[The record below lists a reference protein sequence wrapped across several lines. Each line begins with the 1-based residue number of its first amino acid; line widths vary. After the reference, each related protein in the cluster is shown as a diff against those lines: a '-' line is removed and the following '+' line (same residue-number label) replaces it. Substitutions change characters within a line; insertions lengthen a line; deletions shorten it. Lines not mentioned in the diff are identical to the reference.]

1 MYRQE
6 RGKATMIS
14 CNKSKQGLNNTE
26 AMKKLGA
33 FFRHG
38 PFDVICA
45 RGKDAKNHSGNIKFR
60 QRIEESR
67 EAYAQAGS
75 RLYKSLVVSSVVNWV
90 REASP
95 NGGFVKEIDGIWY
108 EVGDHLAREKVGQAL
123 REQLHSQYK
132 SSAKSKRSR
141 RKVEERSYS
150 LLDAMVKSN
159 KSISKTIE
167 EVQFEFCKIGG
178 HHASDDK
185 ILDLFTQNNA
195 FILKTILID
204 PKLQQGILR
213 LARMSC

>member
-1 MYRQE
+1 
-6 RGKATMIS
+6 MIS
-14 CNKSKQGLNNTE
+14 CNKSQKGLNNTE

-45 RGKDAKNHSGNIKFR
+45 RGKDAKNHSGNIQFR
-60 QRIEESR
+60 RRIEESR

-141 RKVEERSYS
+141 RKVEERKLANEQQKSYS
-150 LLDAMVKSN
+150 LLDAMVQSN
-159 KSISKTIE
+159 NRISETIE
-167 EVQFEFCKIGG
+167 EVQFERCKIGG
-178 HHASDDK
+178 HHASDDM

-195 FILKTILID
+195 FILKTILHD